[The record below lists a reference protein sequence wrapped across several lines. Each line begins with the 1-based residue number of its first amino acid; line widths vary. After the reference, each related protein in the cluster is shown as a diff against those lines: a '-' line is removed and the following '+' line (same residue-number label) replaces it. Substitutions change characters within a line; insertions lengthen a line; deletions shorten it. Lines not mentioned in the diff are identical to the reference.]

1 MGGIGNSPIS
11 AKNVPFVSELALEVS
26 MAIGAI
32 LLTGAGVSEAGD
44 LGDGAGEKLLS
55 DREVGETSA
64 MEVGVGEVF
73 QPKKDVNLLG
83 PGERG
88 VLVIIAGS
96 YVSLSR
102 FSAGRA
108 FPVGCNDLARCKP

>member
-1 MGGIGNSPIS
+1 MGGMGKSPTS

-26 MAIGAI
+26 MAIEAVLLAGAV
-32 LLTGAGVSEAGD
+32 LTEASD

-55 DREVGETSA
+55 DCEVGETSA
-64 MEVGVGEVF
+64 MGSGVGDVF

-88 VLVIIAGS
+88 VFVIMAGS
-96 YVSLSR
+96 
-102 FSAGRA
+102 
-108 FPVGCNDLARCKP
+108 